1 MARFGI
7 GVRLMAAAS
16 MVLAVGCTAAGEDA
30 APSSASGGTSGPG
43 VASRLPDPAAS
54 PFPPQTVAALQAVL
68 DRVVR
73 DHGFFAG
80 SGAPGVTAAVLTDQ
94 GSWMGAAGSGGD
106 GRVLVPDA
114 MMGIARV

>member
-1 MARFGI
+1 
-7 GVRLMAAAS
+7 
-16 MVLAVGCTAAGEDA
+16 
-30 APSSASGGTSGPG
+30 
-43 VASRLPDPAAS
+43 
-54 PFPPQTVAALQAVL
+54 L

-80 SGAPGVTAAVLTDQ
+80 SGGPGVTAAVLTDQ

>member
-1 MARFGI
+1 M
-7 GVRLMAAAS
+7 
-16 MVLAVGCTAAGEDA
+16 
-30 APSSASGGTSGPG
+30 
-43 VASRLPDPAAS
+43 
-54 PFPPQTVAALQAVL
+54 